1 MGLWNTVR
9 WRLGQAPENARGSSV
24 SKRPQGE
31 SAVVD
36 RLRLFVRRTQLLHPK
51 GKVDAQRLRRM
62 CKAEST
68 KHASTL
74 PVMYHG
80 LTNDNRFVADDLTLE
95 QLDKT
100 KEMIIRGRVY
110 DVSGFIKRH
119 PGGKVITFQLGSDAS
134 DAYNNFHMR
143 SPKADKMLRSLPNR
157 PVDASYAEDALS
169 ADYQKLYKEL
179 MAARTKEVEAHV
191 AVVERK
197 HTSTA

>member
-31 SAVVD
+31 SAVLD

-110 DVSGFIKRH
+110 DVSHFMKRH
-119 PGGKVITFQLGSDAS
+119 PGGSVIKLQLGTDAT
-134 DAYNNFHMR
+134 DAYNNFHLR
-143 SPKADKMLRSLPNR
+143 SPKANKMLNALPSR
-157 PVDASYAEDALS
+157 PADPSYQADPLS
-169 ADYQKLYKEL
+169 RDYAKLFNEL
-179 MAARTKEVEAHV
+179 HEEG
-191 AVVERK
+191 
-197 HTSTA
+197 